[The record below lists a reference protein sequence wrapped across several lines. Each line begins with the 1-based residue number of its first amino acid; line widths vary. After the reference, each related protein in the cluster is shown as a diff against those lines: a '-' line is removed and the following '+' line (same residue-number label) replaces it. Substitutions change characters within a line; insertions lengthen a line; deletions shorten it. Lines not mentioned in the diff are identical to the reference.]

1 MLSVAQDRDGGDW
14 KGSVKESI
22 WTFRVLRGH
31 IDKISRLIRFDEI
44 DDIVH
49 FY

>member
-1 MLSVAQDRDGGDW
+1 MAQDRDGGDW
-14 KGSVKESI
+14 KGS
-22 WTFRVLRGH
+22 VLRGH
-31 IDKISRLIRFDEI
+31 IDKISRLIRFDEM

>member
-1 MLSVAQDRDGGDW
+1 MLSVAQDKDGGEW
-14 KGSVKESI
+14 KGSVKESV

-31 IDKISRLIRFDEI
+31 SDKISRLIRFNEMDN
-44 DDIVH
+44 IVH